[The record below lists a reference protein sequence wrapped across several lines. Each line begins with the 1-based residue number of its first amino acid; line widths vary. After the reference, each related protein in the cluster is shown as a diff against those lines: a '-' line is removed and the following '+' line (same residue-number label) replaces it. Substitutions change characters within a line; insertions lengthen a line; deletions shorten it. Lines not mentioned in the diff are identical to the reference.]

1 MSRAATGIYDV
12 LPPGRPITVTE
23 PDQFNHQM
31 KVVSPEIREPCEADR
46 PTSNKETR
54 MESMATTDMSASPS
68 SVVLSFKMMQEKK
81 KHDDLIA
88 LYYKVAICVLA
99 IFLLLALVAIG
110 MLYYAYLQEKHG
122 KSVPPSI
129 PSLVPPSSVPSFSS
143 QN

>member
-1 MSRAATGIYDV
+1 MSRAESGIYDA

-31 KVVSPEIREPCEADR
+31 KVITPEIREPCEADR

-54 MESMATTDMSASPS
+54 MESMATTDRSASSFMPT
-68 SVVLSFKMMQEKK
+68 FKMMQEKK
-81 KHDDLIA
+81 KHDDLIT

-110 MLYYAYLQEKHG
+110 MLYYRFINLPK
-122 KSVPPSI
+122 
-129 PSLVPPSSVPSFSS
+129 
-143 QN
+143 